1 MIKNHIVFND
11 ISDWRFRL
19 TKAQGSY
26 IWDEKGR
33 KYIDF
38 TSGWNVT
45 NLGWNHPEVNEAV
58 AKQARKNTY
67 SLLWSTDETREEL
80 ASTLVASLPK
90 SLDSVCRAT
99 GGTEAN
105 EEAMKIAR
113 AITGRKKII
122 GFRDSY
128 HGQSFGVMALGYR
141 PEYVTAIAP
150 LVPNILQINFPSTF
164 TSGKNEIET
173 LAIFLEQLEKIL
185 KKKDIAAI
193 VTEAGIITGW
203 GSTLVAP
210 RGFLAEVRRL
220 TKRYGTLLIL
230 DEVGTGFS
238 RCGKLF
244 GMELE
249 GVIPDIATFAKG
261 MSNGAAAIGAL
272 AVNSNLVEP
281 TLDKT
286 NLTSTFGWTP
296 VACAAAKKALEIHL
310 RDKVWEQAAEKG
322 KFLMKLLKEQLG
334 DHPKVGNIRG
344 IGMEIGVTFLK
355 GKNPK
360 TPDEDFAK
368 LLVNKAFKKG
378 LHIIHGGDGNIQIM
392 PPLTTSQGVLKQGV
406 DIFIH
411 SMNEV
416 LP

>member
-1 MIKNHIVFND
+1 MIKNHITFND

-19 TKAQGSY
+19 IKAQGSY
-26 IWDEKGR
+26 IWDEKGK

-80 ASTLVASLPK
+80 ASTLVALLPK

-99 GGTEAN
+99 SGTEAN

-150 LVPNILQINFPSTF
+150 LVPGILQINFPSTF
-164 TSGKNEIET
+164 TSGKNEKET
-173 LAIFLEQLEKIL
+173 LALFLEQLETIL
-185 KKKDIAAI
+185 RKKDIAAI

-210 RGFLAEVRRL
+210 KGFLTEIRRL
-220 TKRYGTLLIL
+220 TKCYGTLLIL

-238 RCGKLF
+238 RCGRLF

-249 GVIPDIATFAKG
+249 GVVPDIATFAKG
-261 MSNGAAAIGAL
+261 ISNGAAAIGAVV
-272 AVNSNLVEP
+272 VNSDLVEP
-281 TLDKT
+281 VLGKT

-296 VACAAAKKALEIHL
+296 IACAAAKKVLEIHL

-322 KFLMKLLKEQLG
+322 KFLMKFLKEQLD

-355 GKNPK
+355 DKNPK

-378 LHIIHGGDGNIQIM
+378 LHIVHGGDGNIQIM

-406 DIFIH
+406 DIFID
-411 SMNEV
+411 SINEV
-416 LP
+416 LS